1 MFELTINN
9 NVYKFVFGM
18 GFLKDL
24 DPTITRK
31 IDGVTG
37 KVEKLGVQY
46 AIAGIIDGNVE
57 DLVTVLDYGNKYAG
71 QSTDERLS
79 RKDIEAYIEDEN
91 TDIDRLF
98 EDVLDFLSK
107 ANVTKKIV
115 ANLLAAVEEQKAKQA
130 AKNEQN

>member
-37 KVEKLGVQY
+37 KVEQLGVQY
-46 AIAGIIDGNVE
+46 AVAGIIDGNVF
-57 DLVTVLDYGNKYAG
+57 DLVNVLDVGNKYADG
-71 QSTDERLS
+71 DRLS
-79 RKDIEAYIEDEN
+79 RKDIETYIEDVE
-91 TDIDRLF
+91 TDLDELF
-98 EDVLDFLSK
+98 EKVLDFLSR
-107 ANVTKKIV
+107 ANFTKKV
-115 ANLLAAVEEQKAKQA
+115 VENIQKAIEAEKAKQA

>member
-1 MFELTINN
+1 M
-9 NVYKFVFGM
+9 
-18 GFLKDL
+18 
-24 DPTITRK
+24 
-31 IDGVTG
+31 
-37 KVEKLGVQY
+37 QY

-57 DLVTVLDYGNKYAG
+57 DLATVLDYGNKYAG

-79 RKDIEAYIEDEN
+79 RNDIEAYIEDEN

>member
-37 KVEKLGVQY
+37 KVEQLGVQY
-46 AIAGIIDGNVE
+46 AVAGIIDGNVF
-57 DLVTVLDYGNKYAG
+57 DLVNVLDVGNKYADG
-71 QSTDERLS
+71 DRLS
-79 RKDIEAYIEDEN
+79 RKDIEAYIEDAE
-91 TDIDRLF
+91 TDLDELF
-98 EDVLDFLSK
+98 EKVLDFLSR

-115 ANLLAAVEEQKAKQA
+115 ANIQKAIEAEKAKQA
-130 AKNEQN
+130 AKNKQN

>member
-37 KVEKLGVQY
+37 KVEQLGVQY
-46 AIAGIIDGNVE
+46 AVAGIIDGNVF
-57 DLVTVLDYGNKYAG
+57 DLVNVLDVGNKYADG
-71 QSTDERLS
+71 DRLS
-79 RKDIEAYIEDEN
+79 RKDIETYIEDVE
-91 TDIDRLF
+91 TDLDELF
-98 EDVLDFLSK
+98 EKVLDFLSR
-107 ANVTKKIV
+107 ANVTKKVV
-115 ANLLAAVEEQKAKQA
+115 ANIQKAIEAEKAKQA

>member
-57 DLVTVLDYGNKYAG
+57 DLVTVLDYGNKYAA
-71 QSTDERLS
+71 SDKSERLS
-79 RKDIEAYIEDEN
+79 RNDIEAYIEDEN
-91 TDIDRLF
+91 TDIDELF
-98 EDVLDFLSK
+98 KDVLDFLSK

-115 ANLLAAVEEQKAKQA
+115 ANLLTAVEEQKAKQA

>member
-46 AIAGIIDGNVE
+46 AVAGIIDGNIE
-57 DLVTVLDYGNKYAG
+57 DLVTVLDYGNKYAA
-71 QSTDERLS
+71 SEKSERLS
-79 RKDIEAYIEDEN
+79 RNDIEAYIEDEN
-91 TDIDRLF
+91 TDIDTLF
-98 EDVLDFLSK
+98 KDVLDFLSR

-115 ANLLAAVEEQKAKQA
+115 ANIQKAIEEQKAKQA
-130 AKNEQN
+130 AKDEQN

>member
-37 KVEKLGVQY
+37 KVEQLGVQY
-46 AIAGIIDGNVE
+46 AVAGIIDGNVF
-57 DLVTVLDYGNKYAG
+57 DLVNVLDVGNKYAG
-71 QSTDERLS
+71 GDRLS
-79 RKDIEAYIEDEN
+79 RKDIEAYIEDAE
-91 TDIDRLF
+91 TDLDDLF
-98 EDVLDFLSK
+98 EKVLDFLSR

-115 ANLLAAVEEQKAKQA
+115 ANIQKAIEEQKAKQA
-130 AKNEQN
+130 AKDEQN